1 MRAGLAAVDV
11 AEHVLQVGRFR
22 RDRERSRAVAQGV
35 QVSYRALDRRQRP
48 WFFEVVGGYTTGS
61 AGLRTD
67 ALWRALGRAAVAR
80 EHEPKAQFVLLA
92 TAPVV
97 GGSPAGA
104 AVRAAT
110 GPDRLVTACSCCTTP
125 STGPGSRRSR
135 PAASSGS

>member
-11 AEHVLQVGRFR
+11 AELVLQAAGFS
-22 RDRERSRAVAQGV
+22 EIVAKPRVAKGV

-61 AGLRTD
+61 AALRSD

-80 EHEPKAQFVLLA
+80 EHEPKSQFVLLA
-92 TAPVV
+92 TAPVA

-110 GPDRLVTACSCCTTP
+110 GPDRLIADICVLHD
-125 STGPGSRRSR
+125 
-135 PAASSGS
+135 AADRARLAKLAIAGEPDS